1 MTHVCFFFALIWP
14 ALSIATHV
22 CCLYYL
28 FVPVLHVAPCVWL
41 LLPSTFLIMTRV
53 CLFSVV
59 LSSCFVPI
67 LDGNIKMQTLFFSRR
82 QRRSVSRPGEL
93 VHPPHSLWVHHHR
106 PGHHG
111 RPRVGRDGER
121 SVGEPEKIHKS
132 SKTVLFRDGRTG
144 KRIYRPDRMTNP
156 RADSMYFQ
164 RHIFLTCRTTDLV
177 TDRMTNQIMCQ
188 VIDRIIDRPAD
199 RVTER
204 KRPTSRS
211 NDQPDCL
218 QSGRPDY
225 RPNYLPIYQ
234 SNFRSNY

>member
-111 RPRVGRDGER
+111 RPELDETVRGALANLKRYTSPAKPFYFETDGQAN
-121 SVGEPEKIHKS
+121 GYIGP
-132 SKTVLFRDGRTG
+132 TG
-144 KRIYRPDRMTNP
+144 
-156 RADSMYFQ
+156 
-164 RHIFLTCRTTDLV
+164 
-177 TDRMTNQIMCQ
+177 
-188 VIDRIIDRPAD
+188 
-199 RVTER
+199 
-204 KRPTSRS
+204 
-211 NDQPDCL
+211 
-218 QSGRPDY
+218 
-225 RPNYLPIYQ
+225 
-234 SNFRSNY
+234 